1 MAIYAAL
8 EDISPPEAVERSM
21 NTKRN
26 INTETFELPGERLN
40 HLLDQ
45 IGFKQGRG
53 RVTNFQNYLTEKSP
67 NLFSDLK
74 YTTVRSWFQE
84 HAPPMRKIDA
94 VIQALKK
101 EYQFHHDISLIKTW
115 WKMGGFYPFISDSGE
130 LSPSITDLQKEV
142 KDKEEKLQFLVMSL
156 VTEETGELFK
166 SLSSQ
171 DLVKLKDKVVK
182 FANEFADPFEI
193 ECPSEYL
200 RMAIRDELSAI
211 LGR

>member
-1 MAIYAAL
+1 
-8 EDISPPEAVERSM
+8 M

-26 INTETFELPGERLN
+26 TNTEAFESPGERLN

-53 RVTNFQNYLTEKSP
+53 RVADFQSYLTEKSP
-67 NLFSDLK
+67 GLFSDLK

-94 VIQALKK
+94 VIQALQK
-101 EYQFHHDISLIKTW
+101 EYPFHHDISQIKTW
-115 WKMGGFYPFISDSGE
+115 WKVGGFYPFVNDSGDP
-130 LSPSITDLQKEV
+130 SPSITDLQRDA
-142 KDKEEKLQFLVMSL
+142 KDNEEKLQFVVMSL

-182 FANEFADPFEI
+182 FAQEFADPFKT

-211 LGR
+211 LDSKKKI